1 MNLHL
6 ERAAAVRRLVDE
18 TRRIEREG
26 ITRGTLDRI
35 GGLLAALAAR
45 AELFPQ
51 EEFPLDTDGGI
62 YRLSEDPDHRF
73 ALYAS
78 AGGAG
83 KKVPPHNHTTWA
95 IIAGVH
101 GEERNVVYERLDNG
115 ARPDFVQLREAP
127 AKEKTL
133 RRGDVIGYLPDDF
146 HHIETPPARPGSGS
160 GDALHLHFYGLSLEH
175 LPDRVTV
182 DLATGKARRFMAR
195 AKILTPLIDVVQVKA
210 MLASGEVFA
219 FLDVREEGEFATQG
233 HPLFATPL
241 PLSRLEPRALALLP
255 DPNIRI
261 VLIDSGEEAIDP
273 QWAGR
278 ANRAAAV
285 LSRLGYTDIMMVRAG
300 LRAWREAGYEIFT
313 GVNVPSKA
321 FGEVVEHEND
331 TPRIEAADLQKLVDA
346 GTDLVIL
353 DSRPMPEFNNMS
365 IPGGID
371 CPGAELVYRVK
382 DFAPRPETLVVVN
395 CAGRTRS
402 IIGAQSLINAGL
414 PNKVI
419 ALKNGTMGW
428 HLAGLQVA
436 HGETKSFGPQ
446 GPEAARFAQ
455 AAAADIA
462 RRMNIGRIDK
472 AGLDRLAAAGR
483 PLYRLDVRDP
493 SEYAQGHLEGFRHA
507 AGGQLVQATDQYV
520 GARNATIVLHDNDGV
535 RATMTAHWLKQMGW
549 PDVHVL
555 DHQPAPGDLTTAAEP
570 RYPTG
575 FAVPTPA
582 AVTAREL
589 NQTLNQTPEQLLVI
603 DLDTSLRYRDGH
615 VPGAWFAVRAGLSR
629 TIPELLARQKGASRI
644 VLVSPDGETAALAT
658 AEAEAAANGLP
669 VAILSGG
676 MQAWRKDGLPVETGH
691 TRMADPPTDVW
702 YRPYDFSDT
711 REKVEEAMRQ
721 YLEWEVD
728 LVPQVVRDGD
738 ARFSV
743 LKT

>member
-1 MNLHL
+1 MNQHQERTAAIRHL
-6 ERAAAVRRLVDE
+6 IDE
-18 TRRIEREG
+18 ARRIEQNG
-26 ITRGTLDRI
+26 VNHATLEKI
-35 GGLLAALAAR
+35 GGLLAALASR

-51 EEFPLDTDGGI
+51 DEFPLGADGGI

-101 GEERNVVYERLDNG
+101 GAERNVVYERLDNG
-115 ARPDFVQLREAP
+115 AQAGVVKLREAP

-133 RRGDVIGYLPDDF
+133 RRGDVICYLPDDF
-146 HHIETPPARPGSGS
+146 HHIETPAGS

-175 LPDRVTV
+175 LPDRLSV
-182 DLATGKARRFMAR
+182 DMATAAAKRFMAK
-195 AKILTPLIDVVQVKA
+195 AKILTPLLSVEQVKV
-210 MLASGEVFA
+210 LLKSDEVFA
-219 FLDVREEGEFATQG
+219 FFDVREEGEFSTQG

-255 DPNIRI
+255 DPQTRI
-261 VLIDSGEEAIDP
+261 VLMDSGEEGHDP
-273 QWAGR
+273 QWGGR
-278 ANRAAAV
+278 ANRAAAK
-285 LSRLGYTDIMMVRAG
+285 LSQLGYTDLAVMKGG
-300 LRAWREAGYEIFT
+300 LKAWREAGCEVFT

-331 TPRIEAADLQKLVDA
+331 TPRIDAADLQKLVDA
-346 GTDLVIL
+346 KTDLVIL
-353 DSRPMPEFNNMS
+353 DSRPLPEFNNMS

-382 DFAPRPETLVVVN
+382 DLVPNPETLVVVN

-428 HLAGLQVA
+428 HLAGLKVA
-436 HGETKSFGPQ
+436 RGETRSFGPQ
-446 GPEAARFAQ
+446 GPEAAKFAQ
-455 AAAADIA
+455 AAAANIA
-462 RRMNIGRIDK
+462 ARMKVKKIDK
-472 AGLDRLAAAGR
+472 AGLAKLEAKGG

-493 SEYAQGHLEGFRHA
+493 AEYAQGHLKGFRHA

-520 GARNATIVLHDNDGV
+520 GARHATIVLHDNDGV
-535 RATMTAHWLKQMGW
+535 RATMTAHWLMQMDW
-549 PDVHVL
+549 NDVHVL
-555 DHQPAPGDLTTAAEP
+555 DHKPVSSELTTEAEP
-570 RYPTG
+570 RFPRG
-575 FAVPTPA
+575 FALPTPA
-582 AVTAREL
+582 TVAPAEL
-589 NQTLNQTPEQLLVI
+589 SKSLEHALVI

-615 VPGAWFAVRAGLSR
+615 VPGAWFAVRAGLTK
-629 TIPELLARQKGASRI
+629 TIPEMLAKQKGVTRI
-644 VLVSPDGETAALAT
+644 VLVSPDGEIAALAA
-658 AEAEAAANGLP
+658 AEAEAAGGGLP
-669 VAILSGG
+669 VAILAGG
-676 MQAWRKDGLPVETGH
+676 MKGWRDAKLAIETGH

-702 YRPYDFSDT
+702 YRPYDFK
-711 REKVEEAMRQ
+711 ENIEAAMRQ
-721 YLEWEVD
+721 YLDWEVD
-728 LVPQVVRDGD
+728 LVPQVARDGD

-743 LKT
+743 LKSGKGH

>member
-1 MNLHL
+1 MNLHH
-6 ERAAAVRRLVDE
+6 ERAAAVRHLVGQA
-18 TRRIEREG
+18 RQLEREG
-26 ITRGTLDRI
+26 VSTATLEKI
-35 GGLLAALAAR
+35 GGLLSALARR

-51 EEFPLDTDGGI
+51 EEFPLGADGGI

-73 ALYAS
+73 VLYAS

-101 GEERNVVYERLDNG
+101 GAERNVVYERLDNA
-115 ARPDFVQLREAP
+115 AREGFVQLREAP

-133 RRGDVIGYLPDDF
+133 RRGDVICYLPDDF
-146 HHIETPPARPGSGS
+146 HHIETPAGS

-175 LPDRVTV
+175 LPDRVSV
-182 DLATGKARRFMAR
+182 DMASGTAKRFMAK
-195 AKILTPLIDVVQVKA
+195 AKILTPLVSVQQVKA
-210 MLASGEVFA
+210 MLKSGEVFA
-219 FLDVREEGEFATQG
+219 FFDVREEGEFSLKG

-241 PLSRLEPRALALLP
+241 PLSRLEPRTFPLLP
-255 DPNIRI
+255 DPDTRI
-261 VLIDSGEEAIDP
+261 VLMDSGEEG
-273 QWAGR
+273 QWDGR
-278 ANRAAAV
+278 ANRAAAK
-285 LSRLGYTDIMMVRAG
+285 LSELGYSDLALMQGG
-300 LRAWREAGYEIFT
+300 LKAWREAGCEVFT

-331 TPRIEAADLQKLVDA
+331 TPRIDAADLQKLIDA
-346 GTDLVIL
+346 KTDLVIL

-382 DFAPRPETLVVVN
+382 DLAPDPNTLVVVN

-436 HGETKSFGPQ
+436 RGETRSFGPQ
-446 GPEAARFAQ
+446 SPEAAKFAQ
-455 AAAADIA
+455 AAAARIA
-462 RRMNIGRIDK
+462 ARMKVRKIDK
-472 AGLDRLAAAGR
+472 AGLAALEAKGGS
-483 PLYRLDVRDP
+483 LYKLDVRDP
-493 SEYAQGHLEGFRHA
+493 AEYAHGHIKGFRHA

-535 RATMTAHWLKQMGW
+535 RATMTAHWLMQMDW
-549 PDVHVL
+549 RETYVL
-555 DHQPAPGDLTTAAEP
+555 DHKPQPAELTTEAEPRFPAGFTPPRPASVTAAE
-570 RYPTG
+570 
-575 FAVPTPA
+575 
-582 AVTAREL
+582 L
-589 NQTLNQTPEQLLVI
+589 SNSLEQVLVV

-615 VPGAWFAVRAGLSR
+615 VPGAWFAVRANLGK
-629 TIPELLARQKGASRI
+629 TIPEMLSKQKGASRV
-644 VLVSPDGETAALAT
+644 VLVSPDGEIAAFAA
-658 AEAEAAANGLP
+658 AEAEAASNGLP
-669 VAILSGG
+669 ALILEGG
-676 MQAWRKDGLPVETGH
+676 MKAWREAKLAVESGH

-702 YRPYDFSDT
+702 YRPYDFK
-711 REKVEEAMRQ
+711 ENIEAAMRQ

-743 LKT
+743 LKSASAS

>member
-1 MNLHL
+1 MNLHQ
-6 ERAAAVRRLVDE
+6 ERTEAVRHLVDE
-18 TRRIEREG
+18 ARRIKQNG
-26 ITRGTLDRI
+26 VNHTTLEKI
-35 GGLLAALAAR
+35 GGLLASLASR

-51 EEFPLDTDGGI
+51 DEFPLGADGGI

-101 GEERNVVYERLDNG
+101 GAERNVVYERLDNG
-115 ARPDFVQLREAP
+115 AQEGVVKLREAP

-133 RRGDVIGYLPDDF
+133 RRGDVICYLPDDF
-146 HHIETPPARPGSGS
+146 HHIETPAGS

-175 LPDRVTV
+175 LPDRLSV
-182 DLATGKARRFMAR
+182 DMATAAAKRFMAR
-195 AKILTPLIDVVQVKA
+195 AKILTPLLSVQQVKA
-210 MLASGEVFA
+210 MLKSGEVFA
-219 FLDVREEGEFATQG
+219 FFDVREEGEFSIQG

-255 DPNIRI
+255 DPHTRI
-261 VLIDSGEEAIDP
+261 VLMDSGEESQDP
-273 QWAGR
+273 QWGGR
-278 ANRAAAV
+278 ANRAAAK
-285 LSRLGYTDIMMVRAG
+285 LSQMGYTDLAVMKGG
-300 LRAWREAGYEIFT
+300 LKAWREAGCEVFT

-331 TPRIEAADLQKLVDA
+331 TPRIDAADLQKLVDA
-346 GTDLVIL
+346 KTDLVIL

-382 DFAPRPETLVVVN
+382 DLAPNPETLVVVN

-428 HLAGLQVA
+428 HLAGLKVA
-436 HGETKSFGPQ
+436 RGETKSFGPQ
-446 GPEAARFAQ
+446 GPEAAKFAR
-455 AAAADIA
+455 AAAANIA
-462 RRMNIGRIDK
+462 AKMKVKKIDS
-472 AGLDRLAAAGR
+472 AGLAALEAKGG

-493 SEYAQGHLEGFRHA
+493 AEYAKGHLKGFRHA

-520 GARNATIVLHDNDGV
+520 GARHATIVLHDNDGV
-535 RATMTAHWLKQMGW
+535 RATMTAHWLMQMDW
-549 PDVHVL
+549 NDVYVL
-555 DHQPAPGDLTTAAEP
+555 DHKPVSSELTTEAEP
-570 RYPTG
+570 RFPKG
-575 FAVPTPA
+575 FVLPA
-582 AVTAREL
+582 PASVQPAEL
-589 NQTLNQTPEQLLVI
+589 HKSLEHALVI

-615 VPGAWFAVRAGLSR
+615 VPGAWFAVRANLGK
-629 TIPELLARQKGASRI
+629 TIPEMLAKQKAVTRI
-644 VLVSPDGETAALAT
+644 VLVSPDGEIAALA
-658 AEAEAAANGLP
+658 AAEAAAGGLP
-669 VAILSGG
+669 VAILAGG
-676 MQAWRKDGLPVETGH
+676 MKAWRDAKLEIEAGH

-702 YRPYDFSDT
+702 YRPYDFK
-711 REKVEEAMRQ
+711 ENIEAAMRQ
-721 YLEWEVD
+721 YLDWEVD
-728 LVPQVVRDGD
+728 LVPQVARDGD
-738 ARFSV
+738 AKFSV
-743 LKT
+743 LKA

>member
-1 MNLHL
+1 MNLHQ
-6 ERAAAVRRLVDE
+6 ERTEAVRHLVDE
-18 TRRIEREG
+18 ARRIEQNG
-26 ITRGTLDRI
+26 VNHTTLEKI
-35 GGLLAALAAR
+35 GSLLASLASR

-51 EEFPLDTDGGI
+51 DEFPLGADGGI

-101 GEERNVVYERLDNG
+101 GAERNVVYDRLDNG
-115 ARPDFVQLREAP
+115 NNANLVQLREAP

-133 RRGDVIGYLPDDF
+133 RRGDVISYLPDDF
-146 HHIETPPARPGSGS
+146 HHIETPQGS

-175 LPDRVTV
+175 LPDRLSV
-182 DLATGKARRFMAR
+182 DMATAAAKRFMAR
-195 AKILTPLIDVVQVKA
+195 AKILTPLLSVQQVKA
-210 MLASGEVFA
+210 MLKSGEVFA
-219 FLDVREEGEFATQG
+219 FFDVREEGEFSIQG

-255 DPNIRI
+255 DPHTRI
-261 VLIDSGEEAIDP
+261 VLMDSGEESQDP
-273 QWAGR
+273 QWGGR
-278 ANRAAAV
+278 ANRAAAK
-285 LSRLGYTDIMMVRAG
+285 LSQMGYTDLAVMKGG
-300 LRAWREAGYEIFT
+300 LKAWREAGCEVFT

-331 TPRIEAADLQKLVDA
+331 TPRIDAADLQKLVDA
-346 GTDLVIL
+346 KTDLVIL

-382 DFAPRPETLVVVN
+382 DLAPNPETLVVVN

-428 HLAGLQVA
+428 HLAGLKVA
-436 HGETKSFGPQ
+436 RGETKSFGPQ
-446 GPEAARFAQ
+446 GPEAAKFAR
-455 AAAADIA
+455 AAAANIA
-462 RRMNIGRIDK
+462 AKMKVKKIDS
-472 AGLDRLAAAGR
+472 AGLAALEAKGG

-493 SEYAQGHLEGFRHA
+493 AEYAKGHLKGFRHA

-520 GARNATIVLHDNDGV
+520 GARHATIVLHDNDGV
-535 RATMTAHWLKQMGW
+535 RATMTAHWLMQMDW
-549 PDVHVL
+549 NDVYVL
-555 DHQPAPGDLTTAAEP
+555 DHKPVSSELTTEAEP
-570 RYPTG
+570 RFPKG
-575 FAVPTPA
+575 FVLPA
-582 AVTAREL
+582 PASVQPAEL
-589 NQTLNQTPEQLLVI
+589 HKSLEHALVI

-615 VPGAWFAVRAGLSR
+615 VPGAWFAVRANLGK
-629 TIPELLARQKGASRI
+629 TIPEMLAKQKAVTRI
-644 VLVSPDGETAALAT
+644 VLVSPDGEIAALA
-658 AEAEAAANGLP
+658 AAEAAAGGLP
-669 VAILSGG
+669 VAILAGG
-676 MQAWRKDGLPVETGH
+676 MKAWRDAKLEIEAGH

-702 YRPYDFSDT
+702 YRPYDFK
-711 REKVEEAMRQ
+711 ENIEAAMRQ
-721 YLEWEVD
+721 YLDWEVD
-728 LVPQVVRDGD
+728 LVPQVARDGD
-738 ARFSV
+738 AKFSV
-743 LKT
+743 LKA

>member
-1 MNLHL
+1 MTLHR

-18 TRRIEREG
+18 TRRIESDG
-26 ITRGTLDRI
+26 ITPATLDRI
-35 GGLLAALAAR
+35 GGLLSALAMR
-45 AELFPQ
+45 AELFPR
-51 EEFPLDTDGGI
+51 EEFPLGADGGI

-115 ARPDFVQLREAP
+115 ARADFVQLREVP

-133 RRGDVIGYLPDDF
+133 RRGDVIGYLADDF
-146 HHIETPPARPGSGS
+146 HHIETPTGS

-175 LPDRVTV
+175 LPDRVSV
-182 DLATGKARRFMAR
+182 DLATGKAKRFMAR
-195 AKILTPLIDVVQVKA
+195 AKILTPLLDVRQVKA

-255 DPNIRI
+255 DPQTRI
-261 VLIDSGEEAIDP
+261 VLMDSGEDAVDP

-285 LSRLGYTDIMMVRAG
+285 LSRLGYTDIAVMKGG
-300 LRAWREAGYEIFT
+300 LQAWRAAGYEVFT

-331 TPRIEAADLQKLVDA
+331 TPRIEAADLQKLVEA

-353 DSRPMPEFNNMS
+353 DSRPMPEFHNMS

-436 HGETKSFGPQ
+436 HGETRSFGPQ

-455 AAAADIA
+455 TAAADIA
-462 RRMNIGRIDK
+462 KRMNIGRIDK
-472 AGLDRLAAAGR
+472 AGLDRLAAQGG

-493 SEYAQGHLEGFRHA
+493 SEYAEGHLRGFRHA

-535 RATMTAHWLKQMGW
+535 RATLTAHWLKQMGW
-549 PDVHVL
+549 QDVHVL
-555 DHQPAPGDLTTAAEP
+555 EHKPAPGELTTEAEP
-570 RYPTG
+570 RYPAG
-575 FAVPTPA
+575 FALPTPA
-582 AVTAREL
+582 AVTAPEL
-589 NQTLNQTPEQLLVI
+589 NKSLQQTLVV

-615 VPGAWFAVRAGLSR
+615 VPGAWFAVRANLAR
-629 TIPELLARQKGASRI
+629 TFPEMLARQPGVSRI
-644 VLVSPDGETAALAT
+644 VLVSPDGEMAALAA
-658 AEAEAAANGLP
+658 AEAEAAAAGVP
-669 VAILSGG
+669 VAILTGG
-676 MQAWRKDGLPVETGH
+676 MQAWRKAGLPIETGH
-691 TRMADPPTDVW
+691 ARMADPPTDVW
-702 YRPYDFSDT
+702 YRPYDFRDT
-711 REKVEEAMRQ
+711 REKVEDAMRQ

-728 LVPQVVRDGD
+728 LVPQVARDGD

-743 LKT
+743 LKP

>member
-1 MNLHL
+1 MEDPMNQHQ
-6 ERAAAVRRLVDE
+6 ERTAAVRHLVDE
-18 TRRIEREG
+18 ARRIEQNG
-26 ITRGTLDRI
+26 VNYTTLEKI
-35 GGLLAALAAR
+35 GSLLASLASR

-51 EEFPLDTDGGI
+51 DEFPLGPDGGI

-101 GEERNVVYERLDNG
+101 GAERNVVYERLDNG
-115 ARPDFVQLREAP
+115 AQEGVVKLREAP

-133 RRGDVIGYLPDDF
+133 RRGDVICYLPDDF
-146 HHIETPPARPGSGS
+146 HHIETPAGS

-175 LPDRVTV
+175 LPDRLSV
-182 DLATGKARRFMAR
+182 DMATAAAKRFMAR
-195 AKILTPLIDVVQVKA
+195 AKILTPLLSVQQVKA
-210 MLASGEVFA
+210 MLKSGEVFA
-219 FLDVREEGEFATQG
+219 FFDVREEGEFSLQG

-255 DPNIRI
+255 DPNTRI
-261 VLIDSGEEAIDP
+261 VLMDSGEDGQDP
-273 QWAGR
+273 QWGGR
-278 ANRAAAV
+278 ANRAAAK
-285 LSRLGYTDIMMVRAG
+285 LSQMGYTDLAVMKGG
-300 LRAWREAGYEIFT
+300 LSAWRAAGCEVFT

-331 TPRIEAADLQKLVDA
+331 TPRIDAADLQKLVDA
-346 GTDLVIL
+346 KTDLVIL

-382 DFAPRPETLVVVN
+382 DLVPNPETLVVVN

-428 HLAGLQVA
+428 HLAGLKVA
-436 HGETKSFGPQ
+436 RGETKSFGPQ
-446 GPEAARFAQ
+446 GPEAAKFAQ
-455 AAAADIA
+455 AAAANIA
-462 RRMNIGRIDK
+462 AKMKVKKIDS
-472 AGLDRLAAAGR
+472 AGLAALEAKVG

-493 SEYAQGHLEGFRHA
+493 AEYAKGHLKGFRHA

-520 GARNATIVLHDNDGV
+520 GARHATVVLHDNDGV
-535 RATMTAHWLKQMGW
+535 RATMTAHWLMQMDW
-549 PDVHVL
+549 NDVYVHDHKPVSSELTTEVEPRFPKGFVL
-555 DHQPAPGDLTTAAEP
+555 PAPAVVAPAELHKSLEH
-570 RYPTG
+570 
-575 FAVPTPA
+575 A
-582 AVTAREL
+582 
-589 NQTLNQTPEQLLVI
+589 LVI

-615 VPGAWFAVRAGLSR
+615 VPGAWFAVRANLGK
-629 TIPELLARQKGASRI
+629 TIPEMLAKQKAVTRV
-644 VLVSPDGETAALAT
+644 VLVSPDGEIAALAA
-658 AEAEAAANGLP
+658 AEAEAAAGGLP
-669 VAILSGG
+669 VAILAGG
-676 MQAWRKDGLPVETGH
+676 MNAWRDAKLAIEAGH

-702 YRPYDFSDT
+702 YRPYDFK
-711 REKVEEAMRQ
+711 ENIEAAMRQ
-721 YLEWEVD
+721 YLDWEVD
-728 LVPQVVRDGD
+728 LVPQVARDGD
-738 ARFSV
+738 AKFAV
-743 LKT
+743 LKA